1 MKDGMMN
8 RCESANRSW
17 RHLAPKVLVCLGISL
32 LSGYTAAS
40 ATGDSQMVESQKI
53 APADLPERW
62 SYLPEYQIEAPSAD
76 DCWWT
81 TFGQAPLDSLIK
93 AGMANNYN
101 VSAAWHRSMAANEAE
116 AAVKN
121 AHAALQ
127 TARTT
132 LGYCT
137 IRAPFSGHVGAP
149 TVVVGDYVAG
159 EASPVVVTKIVN
171 DKDIYVNFGGV
182 TTLARPRFSVA
193 SPPKFSG

>member
-40 ATGDSQMVESQKI
+40 ATGDSRMVESQKI

-127 TARTT
+127 TARTPSDT
-132 LGYCT
+132 
-137 IRAPFSGHVGAP
+137 APS
-149 TVVVGDYVAG
+149 
-159 EASPVVVTKIVN
+159 
-171 DKDIYVNFGGV
+171 
-182 TTLARPRFSVA
+182 ARLSQAMWVRRRSLSAIMWPEKHPLLWSLRL
-193 SPPKFSG
+193 